1 MTLEQRILGIDYG
14 TKNIGLAISDPLS
27 IIAQSLETIEN
38 NIECYSIIKRII
50 EREYVALIVVG
61 MPLNLKGERAQK
73 SLEVEEF
80 IKNLRTHTDIDVVD
94 WDERFT
100 STMAQRSLLQF
111 GVKKKKRG
119 EKGRID
125 SMAAAIMLQ
134 SYLDSRKQ
142 TECS

>member
-1 MTLEQRILGIDYG
+1 MTQEQRILGIDYG
-14 TKNIGLAISDPLS
+14 TRRIGLAISDPLR

-38 NIECYSIIKRII
+38 NNECYSIIKKII
-50 EREYVALIVVG
+50 EREYIALIVVG

-80 IKNLRTHTDIDVVD
+80 IRNLRAHIKIDIVD

-111 GVKKKKRG
+111 GVKKKQRS

-134 SYLDSRKQ
+134 SYLDSRKK

>member
-1 MTLEQRILGIDYG
+1 MTQEQRILGIDYG
-14 TKNIGLAISDPLS
+14 TRRIGLAISDPLR

-38 NIECYSIIKRII
+38 NNECYSIIKKII
-50 EREYVALIVVG
+50 EREYIALIVVG

-80 IKNLRTHTDIDVVD
+80 IRNLRVHIKIDIVD

-111 GVKKKKRG
+111 GVKKKQRS

-134 SYLDSRKQ
+134 SYLDSRKK